1 VAEDDTAKP
10 LSPLEIKL
18 AAIAAAGAAR
28 HRLSMH
34 VPAAALAEP
43 ETVTRTEEAAA
54 QPVMSVEA
62 DVEKEVGAESQRAEE
77 NAMVESTEETPPLA
91 TQFAAMPPEGE
102 SPPVQPAI
110 PDATIYVDS
119 GGAAQI
125 VSIPE
130 DAADAVP
137 EAGVGTAPV
146 AGEHS
151 APEAASPAAY
161 TVSEDTTVVVPASAL
176 RAPAVVDP
184 SAAAEAEPRHR
195 LPVLAPSTP
204 GVAWTIDAE
213 YAATAGLL
221 GAVLVIGL
229 ATVSN
234 YAITPDE
241 FRYDELGTRLLSL
254 YGGDREAVSATESN
268 VYAQWF
274 QVLTAALQSFI
285 PANRFDVRH
294 ALTFL
299 IGLGGVAALLPLG
312 RLAIGRWAGLTA
324 IVLCLL
330 TGNFYGHLFFSPS
343 DVPFMA
349 AMTWATM
356 AIVLMASRSAPAWG
370 AVIIAGLFTGLA
382 IATRPA
388 GFLSHAFLLL
398 AMLLC
403 AFEAV
408 FRSERRAFGPVLRI
422 ILQTVMAIGLAWIVA
437 IALLPTLHAPDL
449 LKRLGEMF
457 SAAPIDKAPAS
468 VLSWGREWSTGAL
481 PWHYLPGELLA
492 RLSGVFVALL
502 GLALLLALGSFI
514 LFLSRRRRANS
525 QTGSVG
531 TPALMFLLLVRSRAA
546 LIVTLAALLPILIA
560 MIARPPLYDG
570 IRLVLFIVPPLALLA
585 AWGFLRLTPLIR
597 TFPIVAAALIGIQI
611 GGGVLVLASQH
622 PLEYITTNAFAGGTR
637 GSYARFELDYWGAA
651 ATEALRKL
659 EQRLDYDR
667 SGRFA
672 SEPPHI
678 LLCPYPNEHL
688 DSAIFKRDWA
698 IAEGRLLADFIIETR
713 KSRCAQGA
721 GTLIDEVKRR
731 DQPFAWTLEL
741 PRSASPRD
749 EISD

>member
-1 VAEDDTAKP
+1 VAEDDDTAKP

-28 HRLSMH
+28 DKASMH
-34 VPAAALAEP
+34 VPPPAAAEP
-43 ETVTRTEEAAA
+43 ATAIDEPAA
-54 QPVMSVEA
+54 QPVLPVETEIA
-62 DVEKEVGAESQRAEE
+62 AKPSRAEE
-77 NAMVESTEETPPLA
+77 NVVAESPQQTPSPATEFASTPP
-91 TQFAAMPPEGE
+91 ESE
-102 SPPVQPAI
+102 SPPMQPAT
-110 PDATIYVDS
+110 DETIYVDPS
-119 GGAAQI
+119 GAAQVAKI
-125 VSIPE
+125 LE
-130 DAADAVP
+130 DAAEPAP
-137 EAGVGTAPV
+137 EAGVGTAPITGDL
-146 AGEHS
+146 A
-151 APEAASPAAY
+151 AAEAASPMAY
-161 TVSEDTTVVVPASAL
+161 ATSEDTNDIVPASAL

-184 SAAAEAEPRHR
+184 SVPAEAQPRR
-195 LPVLAPSTP
+195 LPVPVPATP
-204 GVAWTIDAE
+204 QTARGIDAE

-229 ATVSN
+229 ATVGN
-234 YAITPDE
+234 YAVTPEE
-241 FRYDELGTRLLSL
+241 FRYDELGPRLLSL
-254 YGGDREAVSATESN
+254 YGGDREAVSASDGN
-268 VYAQWF
+268 AYAQWF
-274 QVLTAALQSFI
+274 QVLTAAVQSFL
-285 PANRFDVRH
+285 PTNRFDVRH

-299 IGLGGVAALLPLG
+299 IGLAGLAALLPLG

-330 TGNFYGHLFFSPS
+330 TGNFYGHLFFSPA

-349 AMTWATM
+349 AMTWATV
-356 AIVLMASRSAPAWG
+356 AIVLMTSRSAPAWG
-370 AVIIAGLFTGLA
+370 AVIAVSLFTGLA

-388 GFLSHAFLLL
+388 GLLSHALLLL

-403 AFEAV
+403 VFEAA
-408 FRSERRAFGPVLRI
+408 FRLGRASFQPVLRMV
-422 ILQTVMAIGLAWIVA
+422 LQTVIAIGLAWVVA
-437 IALLPTLHAPDL
+437 LALLPTLHGPDL
-449 LKRLGEMF
+449 LQRLRAMF
-457 SAAPIDKAPAS
+457 TASLTEKVPTS
-468 VLSWGREWSTGAL
+468 VLSWGREWSASAL

-502 GLALLLALGSFI
+502 GLALLFALGSFI
-514 LFLSRRRRANS
+514 LFLSSRRRANR
-525 QTGSVG
+525 QAGSVS

-546 LIVTLAALLPILIA
+546 LIVTLAALLPILIV

-611 GGGVLVLASQH
+611 GGGILVLASQH

-678 LLCPYPNEHL
+678 LLCPYASGHL
-688 DSAIFKRDWA
+688 DSAVFKRDWA
-698 IAEGRLLADFIIETR
+698 VADGRLLADFIIETR
-713 KSRCAQGA
+713 KSRCGEGA
-721 GTLIDEVKRR
+721 GTLIDEVRRR

-741 PRSASPRD
+741 PQSAAPRD